1 MMQSV
6 KGTFRGRAGAVAP
19 APSVG
24 VIDALAIP
32 RPDPSPIGIGSEL
45 GRSERMILKHW
56 GVAAL
61 ENLHQLGERMER
73 ESAFACAVRALP
85 TIHHPDAA
93 RLLSREAPD
102 LMLSAHIF
110 EQSIGRFAVGSPY
123 RGLPTSGSDIV
134 SQARHV
140 NRFSRVELTRAIV
153 DAQSMEPHLRASPL
167 SGLFS
172 LAEISMFK
180 DAQLTA
186 YRARLGVQPGGDV
199 LLEKMRARASQEDEQ
214 GMIGLITVQM
224 VERFRA
230 LGAPALKLLR
240 HYGAQGEE
248 SRWRPVS
255 RDAFCGEIVRSLTD
269 QSGRCFEL
277 PPSLLNGLDQV
288 QNGAWRDAHALRAMP
303 TTTSSR
309 TIQNLPRGLQDTER
323 ELFVTNSHMV
333 AALSL
338 AAEVARLPESLYQ
351 RLVDASSP
359 HSATDGQSIVV
370 ESPHVPNSRETP
382 PLDTSVRARRLEH
395 PEALGEVVARARHI
409 EKSLLDEDIVLAQ
422 GLFRYV
428 DAMRDSVTGTHYAEI
443 GEQLR
448 FIQQARGSCVEL
460 IKLGMLSMPIGELAI
475 ENSSDVIK
483 IVQSN
488 ADELLRS
495 RIGEG
500 LGRYYASRAWLENYS
515 GFTLPKGFNGT
526 ELLSPASLSTRYV
539 ELRSLI
545 DDNSEDVTPAV
556 AGLEVGR
563 HAPINADSTSAAR
576 AELARADY
584 SRTYFENLLAA
595 GNHVL
600 YRPKGVEVGSG
611 IDGLF
616 IYHDRRD
623 FPASLRPLRD
633 SISDRDDVAYESL
646 FVTAKDR
653 AKGTYMMLL
662 RGMGARQILAGAR
675 FSVGTVRES
684 NQHHYDLLRAVD
696 HSPLLGAPVVLDALK
711 RRYIPMLWR
720 LT

>member
-1 MMQSV
+1 MQCV
-6 KGTFRGRAGAVAP
+6 KGTIRGGAGVVAA

-32 RPDPSPIGIGSEL
+32 RLDASPIGIGSEL
-45 GRSERMILKHW
+45 GRSERMILQHW

-73 ESAFACAVRALP
+73 EPAFARVVRALP
-85 TIHHPDAA
+85 TIHHPDVA
-93 RLLSREAPD
+93 RLLAREAPD

-110 EQSIGRFAVGSPY
+110 EQSIGRFVVGAPY
-123 RGLPTSGSDIV
+123 RGLPTSGSEIV

-140 NRFSRVELTRAIV
+140 NRFSRAELARAIG
-153 DAQSMEPHLRASPL
+153 DAQSIEPHLRATPL

-172 LAEISMFK
+172 LAEIAMFK

-186 YRARLGVQPGGDV
+186 YRARLGVQPGGEV

-230 LGAPALKLLR
+230 LGAPALKQLR
-240 HYGAQGEE
+240 HYRAQGEE

-269 QSGRCFEL
+269 HSGRCFEL
-277 PPSLLNGLDQV
+277 PPSLLKGLDQV
-288 QNGAWRDAHALRAMP
+288 QNGAWRDALALRAMP

-309 TIQNLPRGLQDTER
+309 TIQNVPRGLQETQR
-323 ELFVTNSHMV
+323 ELFVENSHVV

-338 AAEVARLPESLYQ
+338 AAEVACLPESLYQ
-351 RLVDASSP
+351 RLIDASSP
-359 HSATDGQSIVV
+359 RSATDGPSIVV
-370 ESPHVPNSRETP
+370 ESPQFAINARETP
-382 PLDTSVRARRLEH
+382 TLDTSVRARRLEH

-428 DAMRDSVTGTHYAEI
+428 DAMHDSVTGTHYAEI
-443 GEQLR
+443 AEHLR
-448 FIQQARGSCVEL
+448 SIKHARSSCVEL

-483 IVQSN
+483 LVQSN

-500 LGRYYASRAWLENYS
+500 LARYYASRAWLEKYS
-515 GFTLPKGFNGT
+515 GFTLPNGFNGT
-526 ELLSPASLSTRYV
+526 ELLSPVSLSTRYV
-539 ELRSLI
+539 ELRGLI
-545 DDNSEDVTPAV
+545 DDNSEEVTPAV

-563 HAPINADSTSAAR
+563 HAPISAHSTSAAR
-576 AELARADY
+576 AGLTRADY
-584 SRTYFENLLAA
+584 SRAYFENLLAA

-600 YRPKGVEVGSG
+600 YRPKDAETGSG

-623 FPASLRPLRD
+623 FPASLRPLKD
-633 SISDRDDVAYESL
+633 IISDRDDVAYESL

-662 RGMGARQILAGAR
+662 RGMGVRQILAGAR

-684 NQHHYDLLRAVD
+684 NEHHFDLLRAVD